1 MPRPGWLRSAGRP
14 LRDARRHREQL
25 RDARVTWETEWA
37 IEREIEEIVGSA
49 ETVIAGPWLSEVGYE
64 TLYWIPFL
72 RWVRQAFRLAP
83 ERVVAVSRGGVA
95 SWYADVASR
104 YLDIWDLVEP
114 AVFARRTAERGSV
127 KQQEIAAFDRELLE
141 AVERTLGVG
150 RVAVLHPS
158 LMYRLFALFWSG
170 HRSLGF
176 LDRHTRF
183 ARMQAGAAVP
193 AGALPDGYVA
203 VKLYSA
209 RSMPD
214 SPALRRVLRQL
225 VAGVAERAP
234 VVLLDTGLALDEHA
248 DYELGGGRVVSARPL
263 MTPRT
268 NLGMQTA
275 IIAGARGF
283 VSTCGSLAWMAPML
297 GTDTSA
303 LFVDPKWLHVHLGV
317 ALRASH
323 KVAAGRFAA
332 CDLRALHPLDNL
344 VPDGSDA
351 TDGSNAGAPARQGVR
366 ALAGLPAPE
375 GSGA

>member
-1 MPRPGWLRSAGRP
+1 MQSPAWLRAAGRP

-25 RDARVTWETEWA
+25 RDARAAWETEWA
-37 IEREIEEIVGSA
+37 IEREIEAIVGSA

-104 YLDIWDLVEP
+104 YVEIWDLVEP
-114 AVFARRTAERGSV
+114 AEFARRTAERGAV
-127 KQQEIAAFDRELLE
+127 KQQGIADFDRDLVAMVE
-141 AVERTLGVG
+141 ARLGSATSAAAGEG

-158 LMYRLFALFWSG
+158 LMYRLFAQFWSG

-176 LDRHTRF
+176 LDRHTRH
-183 ARMQAGAAVP
+183 ARMQPGDMAP
-193 AGALPDGYVA
+193 AGALPEGYVA

-214 SPALRRVLRQL
+214 SPGVRRVLRQL
-225 VAGVAERAP
+225 VASLAEQAP

-248 DYELGGGRVVSARPL
+248 DYELAGGRVVSARAL

-268 NLGMQTA
+268 NLGVQTG
-275 IIAGARGF
+275 IIARARGF

-303 LFVDPKWLHVHLGV
+303 LYVDPKWLHVHLGV
-317 ALRASH
+317 ALRAAH

-332 CDLRALHPLDNL
+332 CDLRALHPLEDL
-344 VPDGSDA
+344 LSGGGGQA
-351 TDGSNAGAPARQGVR
+351 VR
-366 ALAGLPAPE
+366 AQAGLPAAAE